1 MDNFTTL
8 MIVTNLVCL
17 FGGLVGGF
25 VLANLQNRQA
35 LKSLMEDVA
44 KLRDTNLVLVE
55 QKAAAEVKSEEL
67 EEREETLK
75 EQFKASANSILLE
88 TADSTKDRHSKA
100 LDEII
105 KPLKKQIKEFKEE
118 TESFRETDIKEK
130 ATLKAQIV
138 DLRALSEA
146 LGKRTDGL
154 SMVLRGDQRTQGVWG
169 EIVLRTL
176 LEKSG
181 LVEGRHFFEQGRGF
195 KLKDEE
201 GNPLRPDYL
210 IKMPSEGNDQG
221 ECVIVDSKVSLTAY
235 DRYVNAES
243 PEKKQEQLE
252 LHIMSVKNHINELS
266 KKRYETVEGLLTV
279 DYVFLFMGIES
290 ALITAMDDDPG
301 LQDLAIEKNV
311 ILVSQSMLLP
321 ALRSVAFLWRRDS
334 QIQNIKEIVKQ
345 ADNMYEGF
353 QNFVRTLA
361 KVKKAITNADESIDL
376 ATKRLTT
383 GRGSLTRRA
392 EIIKGLSTARI
403 NNEDSGVIE

>member
-17 FGGLVGGF
+17 FGGLLGGF
-25 VLANLQNRQA
+25 VLVKLTNRQA
-35 LKSLMEDVA
+35 IKNIKQDIA
-44 KLRDTNLVLVE
+44 KLREVNLVLVE
-55 QKAAAEVKSEEL
+55 QKATAEAKSKEL
-67 EEREETLK
+67 EERENALK

-100 LDEII
+100 LNEII
-105 KPLKKQIKEFKEE
+105 TPLKEQIKEFKEE
-118 TESFRETDIKEK
+118 TESFRETDIEEK
-130 ATLKAQIV
+130 ATLKAQISA
-138 DLRALSEA
+138 LRSVSEA

-154 SMVLRGDQRTQGVWG
+154 SSVLRGDQRTQGVWG

-181 LVEGRHFFEQGRGF
+181 LVEGLHFFEQGKGF

-201 GNPLRPDYL
+201 GNSLRPDYL
-210 IKMPSEGNDQG
+210 IKMPTEGNDKG
-221 ECVIVDSKVSLTAY
+221 DCVIVDSKVSLTAY

-252 LHIMSVKNHINELS
+252 LHIMSVKSHINELS
-266 KKRYETVEGLLTV
+266 GKRYETVQGLLTV

-290 ALITAMDDDPG
+290 ALITAMDEDPG
-301 LQDLAIEKNV
+301 LQDLAIEKNI

-334 QIQNIKEIVKQ
+334 QIQNIKEIVKH
-345 ADNMYEGF
+345 ADKMYAGF
-353 QNFVRTLA
+353 KNFVETLD
-361 KVKKAITNADESIDL
+361 KVKAAITRADASIDL
-376 ATKRLTT
+376 AKSRLTT
-383 GRGSLTRRA
+383 GRMSLAKRA
-392 EIIKGLSTARI
+392 ESIKGLSTARI
-403 NNEDSGVIE
+403 IDEDDGLIE

>member
-1 MDNFTTL
+1 
-8 MIVTNLVCL
+8 
-17 FGGLVGGF
+17 
-25 VLANLQNRQA
+25 
-35 LKSLMEDVA
+35 
-44 KLRDTNLVLVE
+44 
-55 QKAAAEVKSEEL
+55 
-67 EEREETLK
+67 
-75 EQFKASANSILLE
+75 
-88 TADSTKDRHSKA
+88 
-100 LDEII
+100 
-105 KPLKKQIKEFKEE
+105 
-118 TESFRETDIKEK
+118 
-130 ATLKAQIV
+130 
-138 DLRALSEA
+138 
-146 LGKRTDGL
+146 
-154 SMVLRGDQRTQGVWG
+154 MVLRGDQRTQGVWG